1 MCPAVC
7 IQQASNNIYTCYL
20 LQRGRTGVLG
30 ERKDVMREKENE
42 QDFIVSGTGTRSSSV
57 QY

>member
-1 MCPAVC
+1 M
-7 IQQASNNIYTCYL
+7 
-20 LQRGRTGVLG
+20 LG

-42 QDFIVSGTGTRSSSV
+42 QDFIVSGTDTRSSSV